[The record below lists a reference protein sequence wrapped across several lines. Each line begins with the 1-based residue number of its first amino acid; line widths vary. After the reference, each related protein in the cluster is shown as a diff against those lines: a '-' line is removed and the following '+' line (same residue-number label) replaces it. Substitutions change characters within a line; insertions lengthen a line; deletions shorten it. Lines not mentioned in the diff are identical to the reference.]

1 MVCILHLGLRTKGG
15 KSMTLRT
22 MLAATALTLL
32 VTTMAAPRA
41 DAETY
46 VTGYGGIVFGGDL
59 ASGPADDFDTS
70 NRHGV
75 YGGALG
81 FIGSPLGFEVDFSY
95 SPDFFGSNRS
105 LVPNNNLVTLM
116 GNVVLSGHMGERS
129 RIYASAGAGLLKSSV
144 DDADDFFDVS
154 RNDFGASVGV
164 GVLAGVGEK
173 LSIRAD
179 VRYFRNL
186 GDEEPDADLDIDFG
200 SFDFWRATAG
210 LSLRF

>member
-1 MVCILHLGLRTKGG
+1 MTVRT
-15 KSMTLRT
+15 T
-22 MLAATALTLL
+22 LAAAALTFLGA
-32 VTTMAAPRA
+32 TMGAPRA

-46 VTGYGGIVFGGDL
+46 LTGYGGFVFGGDPATGPQL
-59 ASGPADDFDTS
+59 ASGPADDFDTG

-95 SPDFFGSNRS
+95 TPGFFGDE
-105 LVPNNNLVTLM
+105 LTIVPNNNLVTLM
-116 GNVVLSGHMGERS
+116 GNVVLSGQLGDNS
-129 RIYASAGAGLLKSSV
+129 RIYASAGAGLIKSSV
-144 DDADDFFDVS
+144 DDTEDFFDVS
-154 RNDFGASVGV
+154 RNDFGAN
-164 GVLAGVGEK
+164 AGVGLMAGVSDK

-186 GDEEPDADLDIDFG
+186 GDEEPDTNLDIDFG
-200 SFDFWRATAG
+200 SFHFWRATAG